1 MPHIRVFFCFQ
12 LNAGILK
19 AVEIRM
25 DIEIRA
31 DLKCSVFPNNQLF
44 KSDNGKDPPQ
54 AINNIVD
61 DFVWRIEF
69 IIWADNFCQRI
80 DRKFLFVI
88 QNEIRQEQVSLVRFD
103 ILSSQCSL
111 GADDLHTSKE
121 IDMDILRIIFGG
133 FCSCPN

>member
-1 MPHIRVFFCFQ
+1 MTHIWFFFCFK
-12 LNAGILK
+12 LNAGTFK
-19 AVEIRM
+19 TVEVRM

-44 KSDNGKDPPQ
+44 KSDNGKGPPQ

-88 QNEIRQEQVSLVRFD
+88 QNEIRQEQVALVRFD

-121 IDMDILRIIFGG
+121 ID
-133 FCSCPN
+133 

>member
-1 MPHIRVFFCFQ
+1 
-12 LNAGILK
+12 
-19 AVEIRM
+19 M

-44 KSDNGKDPPQ
+44 KSDNGKGSPQ

-88 QNEIRQEQVSLVRFD
+88 QNEIRQEQVALVRFD

-111 GADDLHTSKE
+111 GAEVSGEPRGQECDH
-121 IDMDILRIIFGG
+121 
-133 FCSCPN
+133 

>member
-1 MPHIRVFFCFQ
+1 
-12 LNAGILK
+12 
-19 AVEIRM
+19 M
-25 DIEIRA
+25 DIEIWA

-44 KSDNGKDPPQ
+44 KSDNGKGSPQ

-88 QNEIRQEQVSLVRFD
+88 QNEIRQEQEHWSALISSPVSVPLGLM
-103 ILSSQCSL
+103 ISIPPKKLIWTSSGLYLEAFVAARIDCCCLTSL
-111 GADDLHTSKE
+111 TPAPLHRK
-121 IDMDILRIIFGG
+121 R
-133 FCSCPN
+133 